1 MMLGMVSSSQATRTR
16 KRPEERRAE
25 ILAEAARIALAEGLE
40 KITLRAVADRL
51 GVRPGLISH
60 YFPAAEDLVIAALAL
75 AIGEERAHL
84 YGGEGSSLQR
94 IAALVARVE
103 GGRESGLDRLWLN
116 ARHLCRFLPALRD
129 VLEEQEALDRDQLM
143 AIIADGVA
151 AGEFVQVDPF
161 SATVEILIAIDGVG
175 AYANNDQPFE
185 HVSFTRY
192 VRTAAERAL
201 GLERGSLD
209 QEIDA
214 RTRARALE
222 SPSDAR

>member
-1 MMLGMVSSSQATRTR
+1 MMLGMVSSSQVTRTR

-40 KITLRAVADRL
+40 KVTLRAVADRL

-60 YFPAAEDLVIAALAL
+60 YFPAAEDLVNAAFAL

-84 YGGEGSSLQR
+84 YGGVGSALQR
-94 IAALVARVE
+94 IAELVARVE

-116 ARHLCRFLPALRD
+116 ARHLCRFRPALRD

-151 AGEFVQVDPF
+151 AGEFELIDPF
-161 SATVEILIAIDGVG
+161 TAAVEILIAVDGVG

-192 VRTAAERAL
+192 VRTATERAL
-201 GLERGSLD
+201 GLARGGLD
-209 QEIDA
+209 QAIEA
-214 RTRARALE
+214 HVRARALE
-222 SPSDAR
+222 SHSDPR